1 MVAKLLCG
9 FGEWHEKE
17 YRIVKVGLMVVTN
30 DDELAMWFRRMRQDY
45 RGNRVT
51 RVYTDRQIDAVEYT
65 IFGALFKGDFD
76 RVRQLVRL
84 ALTNNPS
91 LTNTLRYTSWRWRVE
106 SYRLYKQFADNPLET
121 IRQLKSHYNNYAVRL
136 GDGPLVQ
143 YYQRRYDALW
153 QQYR

>member
-1 MVAKLLCG
+1 MVAKLLCE

-45 RGNRVT
+45 RDNRVT
-51 RVYTDRQIDAVEYT
+51 RVYTDRQI
-65 IFGALFKGDFD
+65 
-76 RVRQLVRL
+76 VRL

>member
-1 MVAKLLCG
+1 
-9 FGEWHEKE
+9 
-17 YRIVKVGLMVVTN
+17 
-30 DDELAMWFRRMRQDY
+30 MRQDH
-45 RGNRVT
+45 RDNRAT
-51 RVYTDRQIDAVEYT
+51 RVYTDRQIDAVEYA

-91 LTNTLRYTSWRWRVE
+91 LTNTLRYTAWRWRVE
-106 SYRLYKQFADNPLET
+106 SYRLYEQFAANPLET
-121 IRQLKSHYNNYAVRL
+121 IRQLKGLYNNYAVLL